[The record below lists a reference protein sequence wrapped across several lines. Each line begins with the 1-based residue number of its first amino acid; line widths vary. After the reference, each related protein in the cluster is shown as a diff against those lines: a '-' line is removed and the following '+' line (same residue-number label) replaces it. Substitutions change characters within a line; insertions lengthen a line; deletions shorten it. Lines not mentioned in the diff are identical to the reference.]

1 MVLTWRP
8 HKRRASQSVFCFIRL
23 DRSFS
28 EKASHKSFF
37 FFPFN
42 SVFGSLLL
50 TFLWVSCY
58 PWKYTASSKLLK
70 LLLAVVLYINPYI
83 SLNLF
88 QVACDSL
95 ADTVFNTVWTLGC
108 RPFMNS
114 QRAACICAEEE
125 KEELWGRG
133 DSFPILSDATQSCR
147 SGRC

>member
-1 MVLTWRP
+1 MWGILIANHGIYLEAR
-8 HKRRASQSVFCFIRL
+8 KRRASQSVFCFTRL
-23 DRSFS
+23 DRSSS
-28 EKASHKSFF
+28 EKASLKSIFSF
-37 FFPFN
+37 KFCIWITA
-42 SVFGSLLL
+42 S

-58 PWKYTASSKLLK
+58 PWKYAASSKLLR
-70 LLLAVVLYINPYI
+70 LLGVVLYINLSI

-125 KEELWGRG
+125 KEDL
-133 DSFPILSDATQSCR
+133 
-147 SGRC
+147 

>member
-1 MVLTWRP
+1 MCSALLAWLE
-8 HKRRASQSVFCFIRL
+8 ASLKKLLINL
-23 DRSFS
+23 
-28 EKASHKSFF
+28 F

-58 PWKYTASSKLLK
+58 PWKYAASSTLLK
-70 LLLAVVLYINPYI
+70 LLLGVVLYINPYI

-125 KEELWGRG
+125 KEEL
-133 DSFPILSDATQSCR
+133 
-147 SGRC
+147 